1 MEPVLARKFLYLIA
15 AIILIIFGFGVA
27 YQLNPGWFGRV
38 AFVPS
43 SEFVE
48 QAAAAPNAYDDP
60 KMWFSRPGLENDPSD
75 WRPPEEGA
83 LQARTDAKLIP
94 PASAATATGADAEAP
109 PKALAMPC
117 MKSVAR

>member
-1 MEPVLARKFLYLIA
+1 MERLLARKFLYIIA

-48 QAAAAPNAYDDP
+48 Q
-60 KMWFSRPGLENDPSD
+60 
-75 WRPPEEGA
+75 
-83 LQARTDAKLIP
+83 T
-94 PASAATATGADAEAP
+94 AS
-109 PKALAMPC
+109 
-117 MKSVAR
+117 